1 MRLIDD
7 NQLKKSYPRDSVA
20 ENIDGTVIGD
30 RPFRSGT
37 SFRPA
42 GLPFDRPFAVLTTVR
57 RSGDLSASPSMR
69 YTSRV
74 TDNRFS
80 LVLI

>member
-37 SFRPA
+37 SFRP
-42 GLPFDRPFAVLTTVR
+42 TVR
-57 RSGDLSASPSMR
+57 RSGDRSASPSMR

-74 TDNRFS
+74 TNNRFS